1 VRSRTR
7 LHDAPAA
14 VGEQTAARKSQTTQ
28 KQAHFINLAPRTC
41 TASEEASGHAGTG
54 GAMTALTVGSRQ
66 PPDLLF
72 VWIGGKS
79 QDLRNSVDDNGN
91 QTNADERGPATW
103 DQRTIF
109 LPDPSFLF
117 FSPADPVQCPRRKN
131 VAREPTH
138 RPLHMLW
145 VCWMP
150 LVPNQ
155 SPLACETLSDPP
167 VGALGVGRSC
177 VLAVQ
182 GRGGFC

>member
-1 VRSRTR
+1 MGITQTLMKGARPRGIR
-7 LHDAPAA
+7 
-14 VGEQTAARKSQTTQ
+14 EQFS
-28 KQAHFINLAPRTC
+28 FLI
-41 TASEEASGHAGTG
+41 
-54 GAMTALTVGSRQ
+54 
-66 PPDLLF
+66 LLF
-72 VWIGGKS
+72 S
-79 QDLRNSVDDNGN
+79 
-91 QTNADERGPATW
+91 T
-103 DQRTIF
+103 F
-109 LPDPSFLF
+109 LPPILSNH
-117 FSPADPVQCPRRKN
+117 PVEKN